1 MSQKELVFYNRDNIV
16 NFMSVTVGGTT
27 FNRMKGFTSQENSS
41 NAETDETKY
50 VDEPSTRKRT
60 TGYSKE
66 IGYEADRIVGDMI
79 HNFLAE
85 VEELEKTNIN
95 VEIVTVDFN
104 RVKGAGYYAI
114 KRIYSVIP
122 DSSGGD
128 ENKYTISGTFGA
140 NGDIIVG
147 VATPLD
153 NANSIKNISAV
164 SFLEDGDNAVQ
175 LVTFNVSDGT
185 NQVQGAEIVIDKN
198 NTIYT
203 DANGIANINL
213 AKATYSNIKISK
225 EGYTAQNDISVDV
238 VDKAVYKAITLVSA
252 KAK

>member
-1 MSQKELVFYNRDNIV
+1 MPKELVFYNRDNIV
-16 NFMSVTVGGTT
+16 NFMSVIVGGTT

-50 VDEPSTRKRT
+50 VDEPSARKRT

-85 VEELEKTNIN
+85 VEILEKTNIN

-104 RVKGAGYYAI
+104 IKKGSGYYAT

-147 VATPLD
+147 TATPLD
-153 NANSIKNISAV
+153 NEKSIKNISAV
-164 SFLEDGDNAVQ
+164 SFAEDGDNAVQ
-175 LVTFNVSDGT
+175 LVTFNISDSKK
-185 NQVQGAEIVIDKN
+185 QIQGAKIKIDDN

-213 AKATYSNIKISK
+213 AKATYANVQVSK
-225 EGYTAQNDISVDV
+225 EGYTTQNNISATVSTS
-238 VDKAVYKAITLVSA
+238 AVYKAVTLVSA
-252 KAK
+252 

>member
-16 NFMSVTVGGTT
+16 NFMSTIINGTT

-60 TGYSKE
+60 TGYAKE
-66 IGYEADRIVGDMI
+66 IGYEADRIVGDNI

-104 RVKGAGYYAI
+104 RKKGTGYYAT

-122 DSSGGD
+122 DGSGGD

-147 VATPLD
+147 TATPLD

-164 SFLEDGDNAVQ
+164 SFQEDGDNAVQ
-175 LVTFNVSDGT
+175 LVTFNVSDEDG
-185 NQVQGAEIVIDKN
+185 QVQGAEIKIDEN

-213 AKATYSNIKISK
+213 AKASYSNIKVSK
-225 EGYTAQNDISVDV
+225 EGYTTQSNVSITVNAS
-238 VDKAVYKAITLVSA
+238 AVYKEITLTSA
-252 KAK
+252 EA

>member
-16 NFMSVTVGGTT
+16 NFMSILVGGTT

-41 NAETDETKY
+41 NTETDETKY
-50 VDEPSTRKRT
+50 VDEPTTRKRVT
-60 TGYSKE
+60 SFAKE
-66 IGYEADRIVGDMI
+66 IGYEADRIVGDAI

-85 VEELEKTNIN
+85 VEELEKTNVN

-104 RVKGAGYYAI
+104 KKKGNGYYAT

-140 NGDIIVG
+140 NGDIIIG
-147 VATPLD
+147 TATPLD

-164 SFLEDGDNAVQ
+164 SFTEDGDNAVQ
-175 LVTFNVSDGT
+175 LVTFNVSDSEG
-185 NQVQGAEIVIDKN
+185 QVQGAEIVIDTN

-203 DANGIANINL
+203 DANGIAYINL
-213 AKATYSNIKISK
+213 AKATYSNIQISK
-225 EGYTAQNDISVDV
+225 EGYETQSNVSVTVDTAS
-238 VDKAVYKAITLVSA
+238 VYKEITLVEA
-252 KAK
+252 

>member
-1 MSQKELVFYNRDNIV
+1 MPKELVFYNRDNIV
-16 NFMSVTVGGTT
+16 NFMSVIVGGTT

-50 VDEPSTRKRT
+50 VDEPSARKRT

-85 VEELEKTNIN
+85 VEILEKTNIN

-104 RVKGAGYYAI
+104 IKKGSGYYAT

-147 VATPLD
+147 TSTPLD
-153 NANSIKNISAV
+153 NEKSIKNISAV
-164 SFLEDGDNAVQ
+164 SFAEDGDNAVQ
-175 LVTFNVSDGT
+175 LVTFNISDSRK
-185 NQVQGAEIVIDKN
+185 QIQGAEIKIDDN

-213 AKATYSNIKISK
+213 AKATYANVQVSK
-225 EGYTAQNDISVDV
+225 EGYTTQNNISVTV
-238 VDKAVYKAITLVSA
+238 STSAVYKAVTLVSA
-252 KAK
+252 

>member
-1 MSQKELVFYNRDNIV
+1 MPKELVFYNRDNIV
-16 NFMSVTVGGTT
+16 NFMSTIVNGTT

-50 VDEPSTRKRT
+50 VDEPSKRKRT
-60 TGYSKE
+60 TGYAKE
-66 IGYEADRIVGDMI
+66 IGYEADRIVGDNI

-104 RVKGAGYYAI
+104 RKKGTGYYAT

-122 DSSGGD
+122 DSSGGN
-128 ENKYTISGTFGA
+128 ENKYTISGTFGG

-147 VATPLD
+147 TATPLD

-164 SFLEDGDNAVQ
+164 SFEADGDNAVQ
-175 LVTFNVSDGT
+175 LVTFNVSDGSK
-185 NQVQGAEIVIDKN
+185 QIQGAEIIINEN

-213 AKATYSNIKISK
+213 AKANYSNIEINK
-225 EGYTAQNDISVDV
+225 EGYTTQNNISVN
-238 VDKAVYKAITLVSA
+238 VDASAVYKEITLVEA
-252 KAK
+252 

>member
-1 MSQKELVFYNRDNIV
+1 MSQRELVFYNRDNIV
-16 NFMSVTVGGTT
+16 NFMSIIVNGTT
-27 FNRMKGFTSQENSS
+27 FLRMKGFTSQENSS

-50 VDEPSTRKRT
+50 VDEPSARKRT

-66 IGYEADRIVGDMI
+66 IGYEADRIVGDTI
-79 HNFLAE
+79 HSFLAE

-104 RVKGAGYYAI
+104 RKKGNGYYAT

-122 DSSGGD
+122 DGSGGD

-147 VATPLD
+147 TATPLD

-164 SFLEDGDNAVQ
+164 SFTEDGDNVAQ

-185 NQVQGAEIVIDKN
+185 NQVQGAEIVIDEN
-198 NTIYT
+198 NTVYT
-203 DANGIANINL
+203 DANGIANIIL
-213 AKATYSNIKISK
+213 AKATYSNIEVSK
-225 EGYTAQNDISVDV
+225 EGYTTQNNVSVT
-238 VDKAVYKAITLVSA
+238 VDTSAVYKEITLVEA
-252 KAK
+252 

>member
-1 MSQKELVFYNRDNIV
+1 MPKELVFYNRDNIV
-16 NFMSVTVGGTT
+16 NFMSVIVGGTT

-50 VDEPSTRKRT
+50 VDEPSARKRT

-85 VEELEKTNIN
+85 VEILEKTNIN

-104 RVKGAGYYAI
+104 IKKGSGYYAT

-147 VATPLD
+147 TATPLD
-153 NANSIKNISAV
+153 NEKSIKNISAV
-164 SFLEDGDNAVQ
+164 SFAEDGDNAVQ
-175 LVTFNVSDGT
+175 LVTFNISDSKK
-185 NQVQGAEIVIDKN
+185 QIQGAKIKIDDN

-213 AKATYSNIKISK
+213 AKATYANVQVSK
-225 EGYTAQNDISVDV
+225 EGYTTQNNISVTV
-238 VDKAVYKAITLVSA
+238 STSAVYKAVTLVSA
-252 KAK
+252 

>member
-1 MSQKELVFYNRDNIV
+1 MPKELVFYNRDNIV
-16 NFMSVTVGGTT
+16 NFMSTIVNGTT

-50 VDEPSTRKRT
+50 VDEPSKRKRT
-60 TGYSKE
+60 TGYAKE
-66 IGYEADRIVGDMI
+66 IGYEADRIVGDNI

-104 RVKGAGYYAI
+104 RKKGTGYYAT

-128 ENKYTISGTFGA
+128 ENKYTISGTFGG

-147 VATPLD
+147 TATPLD

-164 SFLEDGDNAVQ
+164 SFEADGDNAVQ
-175 LVTFNVSDGT
+175 LVTFNVSDGSK
-185 NQVQGAEIVIDKN
+185 QIQGAEIIINKN

-213 AKATYSNIKISK
+213 AKANYSNIEINK
-225 EGYTAQNDISVDV
+225 EGYTTQNNISVN
-238 VDKAVYKAITLVSA
+238 VDASAVYKEITLVEA
-252 KAK
+252 

>member
-1 MSQKELVFYNRDNIV
+1 MSQRELVFYNRDNIV
-16 NFMSVTVGGTT
+16 NFMSTIVNGTT
-27 FNRMKGFTSQENSS
+27 FNRMKGFTSGENSS

-50 VDEPSTRKRT
+50 IDEPSTRKRV
-60 TGYSKE
+60 TGYAKE
-66 IGYEADRIVGDMI
+66 IAYEADRIVGDMI

-85 VEELEKTNIN
+85 VEILEKTNIN

-104 RVKGAGYYAI
+104 IKKGSGYYAT

-147 VATPLD
+147 TATPLD

-164 SFLEDGDNAVQ
+164 SFTADGDNAVQ

-185 NQVQGAEIVIDKN
+185 NQVQGAEIIVDAN

-213 AKATYSNIKISK
+213 TQATYSNIEVSK
-225 EGYTAQNDISVDV
+225 EGYTTQNNVSVV
-238 VDKAVYKAITLVSA
+238 VGTSAVYKEITLVRA
-252 KAK
+252 

>member
-1 MSQKELVFYNRDNIV
+1 MPKELVFYNRDNIV
-16 NFMSVTVGGTT
+16 NFMSIIVNGTT
-27 FNRMKGFTSQENSS
+27 FNRMKGFTSGENSS

-50 VDEPSTRKRT
+50 IDEPSTRKRV
-60 TGYSKE
+60 TGYAKE
-66 IGYEADRIVGDMI
+66 IAYEADRIVGDMI
-79 HNFLAE
+79 HNFLSE
-85 VEELEKTNIN
+85 VEILEKTNIN

-104 RVKGAGYYAI
+104 IKKGTGYYAT

-147 VATPLD
+147 TATPLD

-164 SFLEDGDNAVQ
+164 SFQADGDNAVQ
-175 LVTFNVSDGT
+175 LVTFNVSDADG
-185 NQVQGAEIVIDKN
+185 QVQGAEIIVDTN

-213 AKATYSNIKISK
+213 AQATYSNVEISK
-225 EGYTAQNDISVDV
+225 EGYTTQSEVSVV
-238 VDKAVYKAITLVSA
+238 VGTSAVYKGITLVEA
-252 KAK
+252 

>member
-1 MSQKELVFYNRDNIV
+1 MSKELVFYNRDNIV
-16 NFMSVTVGGTT
+16 NFMSITVGGTT

-50 VDEPSTRKRT
+50 VDEPSARKRT

-95 VEIVTVDFN
+95 VEVVTVDFN
-104 RVKGAGYYAI
+104 RKKGTGYYAT

-122 DSSGGD
+122 DGSGGD

-140 NGDIIVG
+140 NGDIIIG
-147 VATPLD
+147 TATPLD

-164 SFLEDGDNAVQ
+164 SFETDGDNAVQ

-185 NQVQGAEIVIDKN
+185 DQIQGAEIIIDEN

-213 AKATYSNIKISK
+213 AKATYSNIEVSK
-225 EGYTAQNDISVDV
+225 EGYTTQNNISITVNTS
-238 VDKAVYKAITLVSA
+238 AVYKEVTLVEA
-252 KAK
+252 

>member
-1 MSQKELVFYNRDNIV
+1 MPKELVFYNRDNIV
-16 NFMSVTVGGTT
+16 NFMSIIVNGTT
-27 FNRMKGFTSQENSS
+27 FNRMKGFTSGENSS

-50 VDEPSTRKRT
+50 IDEPSTRKRV
-60 TGYSKE
+60 TGYAKE
-66 IGYEADRIVGDMI
+66 IAYEADRIVGDMI
-79 HNFLAE
+79 HNFLSE
-85 VEELEKTNIN
+85 VEILEKTNIN

-104 RVKGAGYYAI
+104 IKKGTGYYAT

-147 VATPLD
+147 TATPLD

-164 SFLEDGDNAVQ
+164 SFTADGDNAVQ
-175 LVTFNVSDGT
+175 LVTFNISDGT
-185 NQVQGAEIVIDKN
+185 NQIQGAEIVLDTN

-213 AKATYSNIKISK
+213 AKASYSNIEVSK
-225 EGYTAQNDISVDV
+225 EGYTTQSNVSITVDTS
-238 VDKAVYKAITLVSA
+238 AVYKEITLVEA
-252 KAK
+252 

>member
-1 MSQKELVFYNRDNIV
+1 MPKELVFYNRDNIV
-16 NFMSVTVGGTT
+16 NFMSTIVNGTT
-27 FNRMKGFTSQENSS
+27 FLRMKGFTSQENSP

-50 VDEPSTRKRT
+50 VDEPSTRKRV
-60 TGYSKE
+60 TGFAKE
-66 IGYEADRIVGDMI
+66 IAYEADRIVGDAI
-79 HNFLAE
+79 HNFLAD
-85 VEELEKTNIN
+85 VEELEQANIN

-104 RVKGAGYYAI
+104 RKKGAGYYAT

-147 VATPLD
+147 TATPLD
-153 NANSIKNISAV
+153 NANSIKNISGV
-164 SFLEDGDNAVQ
+164 SFEADGDNAVQ
-175 LVTFNVSDGT
+175 LVTFNVSDADG
-185 NQVQGAEIVIDKN
+185 QIQGAEIKIDTN

-213 AKATYSNIKISK
+213 TQASYSNIEVSK
-225 EGYTAQNDISVDV
+225 EGYTTQSDVSVV
-238 VDKAVYKAITLVSA
+238 VSTSAVYKEITLVEA
-252 KAK
+252 

>member
-1 MSQKELVFYNRDNIV
+1 MPKELVFYNRDNIV
-16 NFMSVTVGGTT
+16 NFMSTIVNGTT
-27 FNRMKGFTSQENSS
+27 FLRMKGFTSQENSP

-50 VDEPSTRKRT
+50 VDEPSTRKRV
-60 TGYSKE
+60 TGFAKE
-66 IGYEADRIVGDMI
+66 IAYEADRIVGDTI
-79 HNFLAE
+79 HNFLAD
-85 VEELEKTNIN
+85 VEELEQANIN

-104 RVKGAGYYAI
+104 RKKGTGYYAT

-147 VATPLD
+147 TATPLD
-153 NANSIKNISAV
+153 NANSIKNISGV
-164 SFLEDGDNAVQ
+164 SFEADGDNAVQ
-175 LVTFNVSDGT
+175 LVTFNVSDADG
-185 NQVQGAEIVIDKN
+185 QIQGAEIKIDTN

-213 AKATYSNIKISK
+213 AQASYSNIEVSK
-225 EGYTAQNDISVDV
+225 EGYTTQSDVSVV
-238 VDKAVYKAITLVSA
+238 VSSSAVYKEITLVEA
-252 KAK
+252 

>member
-1 MSQKELVFYNRDNIV
+1 MSERELVFYNRDNIV
-16 NFMSVTVGGTT
+16 NFLSTDVNGTT
-27 FNRMKGFTSQENSS
+27 FIRMKGFTSGENSS

-50 VDEPSTRKRT
+50 IDEPSTRKRV
-60 TGYSKE
+60 TGYAKE
-66 IGYEADRIVGDMI
+66 IAYEADRIVGDQI

-95 VEIVTVDFN
+95 VSIVTVDFN
-104 RVKGAGYYAI
+104 RKKGAGYYAT

-122 DSSGGD
+122 DASGGD

-164 SFLEDGDNAVQ
+164 SFAEDGENANQ
-175 LVTFNVSDGT
+175 LVTFNVSSDDG
-185 NQVQGAEIVIDKN
+185 QVQGAEIIVDTN

-203 DANGIANINL
+203 DANGIANIVL
-213 AKATYSNIKISK
+213 PKATYSNIKVSK
-225 EGYTAQNDISVDV
+225 EGYTTQSNVSVT
-238 VDKAVYKAITLVSA
+238 VDTKSVYKEITLVKEA
-252 KAK
+252 

>member
-1 MSQKELVFYNRDNIV
+1 MPKELVFYNRDNIV
-16 NFMSVTVGGTT
+16 NFMSIIVNGTT
-27 FNRMKGFTSQENSS
+27 FNRMKGFTSGENSS

-50 VDEPSTRKRT
+50 IDEPSTRKRV
-60 TGYSKE
+60 TGYAKE
-66 IGYEADRIVGDMI
+66 IAYEADRIVADMI

-85 VEELEKTNIN
+85 VEILEKTNIN

-104 RVKGAGYYAI
+104 IKKGSGYYAT

-147 VATPLD
+147 TATPLD

-164 SFLEDGDNAVQ
+164 SFTADGDNAVQ
-175 LVTFNVSDGT
+175 LVTFNISDGT
-185 NQVQGAEIVIDKN
+185 NQIQGAEIVLDTN

-213 AKATYSNIKISK
+213 AKASYSNIEVSK
-225 EGYTAQNDISVDV
+225 EGYTTQSNVSITVDTS
-238 VDKAVYKAITLVSA
+238 AVYKEITLVEA
-252 KAK
+252 

>member
-1 MSQKELVFYNRDNIV
+1 MSQRELVFYNRDNIV
-16 NFMSVTVGGTT
+16 NFMSTIINGTT
-27 FNRMKGFTSQENSS
+27 FNRMKGFTSGENSS

-50 VDEPSTRKRT
+50 IDEPSTRKRV
-60 TGYSKE
+60 TGYAKE
-66 IGYEADRIVGDMI
+66 IAYEADRIVGDMI
-79 HNFLAE
+79 HNFLSE
-85 VEELEKTNIN
+85 VEILEKTNIN

-104 RVKGAGYYAI
+104 IKKGSGYYAT

-147 VATPLD
+147 TATPLD

-164 SFLEDGDNAVQ
+164 SFQADGDNAVQ
-175 LVTFNVSDGT
+175 LVTFNISDSEG
-185 NQVQGAEIVIDKN
+185 QVQGAEIVIDEN

-213 AKATYSNIKISK
+213 AKATYSNIEVSK
-225 EGYTAQNDISVDV
+225 EGYTTQSNVSIIVDSS
-238 VDKAVYKAITLVSA
+238 AVYKEITLVEA
-252 KAK
+252 

>member
-1 MSQKELVFYNRDNIV
+1 MSKEIVFYNRDNIV
-16 NFMSVTVGGTT
+16 NFMSTIVNGTT
-27 FNRMKGFTSQENSS
+27 FLRMKGFTSQENSS

-50 VDEPSTRKRT
+50 IDEPSARKRT

-66 IGYEADRIVGDMI
+66 IGYEADRIVGDTI
-79 HNFLAE
+79 HSFLAE
-85 VEELEKTNIN
+85 VEILEKTNIN

-104 RVKGAGYYAI
+104 IKKGTGYYAT

-140 NGDIIVG
+140 NGDIIEG
-147 VATPLD
+147 IATPLD
-153 NANSIKNISAV
+153 NANSIKNISAI
-164 SFLEDGDNAVQ
+164 SFKANGDNAVQ
-175 LVTFNVSDGT
+175 LVTFNVSDNT
-185 NQVQGAEIVIDKN
+185 SQIQGAEIIVDEN

-225 EGYTAQNDISVDV
+225 EGYTTQSNVSVT
-238 VDKAVYKAITLVSA
+238 VDTKAVYKEVTLVKEA
-252 KAK
+252 